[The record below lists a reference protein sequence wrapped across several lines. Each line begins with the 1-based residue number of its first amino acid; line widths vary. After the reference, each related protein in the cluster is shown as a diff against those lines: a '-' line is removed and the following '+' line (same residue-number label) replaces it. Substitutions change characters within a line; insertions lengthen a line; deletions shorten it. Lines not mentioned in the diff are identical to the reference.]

1 MEVIED
7 PLISFSFIAG
17 CQVISLKDVKSGLPV
32 KVFENIKKDAKNIHI
47 PKLNLREKVEK

>member
-47 PKLNLREKVEK
+47 SKLNLREKVEK